1 MTELVPV
8 MENKKRDAEQVKMVV
23 SANAGGK
30 DINKDVIPNSGSVAT
45 VTL

>member
-1 MTELVPV
+1 MIEHVPV
-8 MENKKRDAEQVKMVV
+8 MENKKRDAEHVKMVV

-30 DINKDVIPNSGSVAT
+30 DVNKDVIPNAGSVAT